1 MSLLLSLYLTEIVVK
16 PIEAFFPE
24 PAVTLDPIGDLP
36 ERTAPEPAGPPLRPP
51 ALGDQPRAVE
61 DLEVL

>member
-24 PAVTLDPIGDLP
+24 PAVALDPIGDLP

-51 ALGDQPRAVE
+51 ALGDQSRALE